1 MTAGKDALVAVRGS
15 GVAGVPEGFDVR
27 GEGWMGKALEV
38 EHAST
43 SCWGPS
49 HIRRGLRGPVVWA

>member
-1 MTAGKDALVAVRGS
+1 VRGS